1 MEAVTYTRY
10 GPPEVL
16 RFMDVD
22 KPIPKGNEV
31 LIRVHATSV
40 TNADCFMRRAET
52 ITGRIFLGI
61 RRPKRKILG
70 TELAGV
76 IEGTGKN
83 VTRFKT
89 GDKVFGFTGF
99 GLGAYAEYSCMPEK
113 GSLVMKPEALTFE
126 EAAAMV
132 DGPSTA
138 LYFLRDKANIRSG
151 QKVLILGASGSIGT
165 SAVQLAR
172 HFGAYVTGV
181 CSGANLDLVRSLGAD
196 RVIDYRK
203 EDFTKNGETY
213 DIIFDTIGKS
223 SFSLCRSSLN
233 SSGCYITTTGS
244 LVQYLRKLWT
254 YLVGGK
260 RSLCGMSI
268 DKTDSLIYVKG
279 LIEAGGMR
287 PVIDRRYRLEQ
298 MADAHRY
305 VEQGHKKGNV
315 VVTVGD
321 RP

>member
-1 MEAVTYTRY
+1 MDAVIYSRY

-22 KPIPKGNEV
+22 RPIPKGNEV

-40 TNADCFMRRAET
+40 TNADCYMRRAET
-52 ITGRIFLGI
+52 IMGRIILGI
-61 RRPKRKILG
+61 RKPRRKILG

-76 IEGTGKN
+76 IEATGKD
-83 VTRFKT
+83 VTRFKN
-89 GDKVFGFTGF
+89 GDKVYGFTGF

-113 GSLVMKPEALTFE
+113 GSLVIKPESLTFE
-126 EAAAMV
+126 EAVALV
-132 DGPSTA
+132 DGASTA
-138 LYFLRDKANIRSG
+138 LYFLRAKANIRSG

-172 HFGAYVTGV
+172 HFGAEVTGV
-181 CSGANLDLVRSLGAD
+181 CSAANLDLVRSLGAD
-196 RVIDYRK
+196 NVIDYKK

-213 DIIFDTIGKS
+213 DIIFDTINKS

-233 SSGCYITTTGS
+233 SNGCYITTTGS
-244 LVQYLRKLWT
+244 PVQYLRMLWT
-254 YLVGGK
+254 YLAGGK

-268 DKTDSLIYVKG
+268 DKTDALIYVKG
-279 LIEAGGMR
+279 LIEAGSMR
-287 PVIDRRYRLEQ
+287 PVIDRCYRLGQ
-298 MADAHRY
+298 MAEAHRY

-315 VVTVGD
+315 VVAVEE
-321 RP
+321 RS